1 MLKINKA
8 IISVS
13 DKSGLEVFA
22 KGLNEAGVELI
33 STGGTKKVI
42 EKAAIAVTAV
52 ADYTKAPEMLNG
64 RVKTLHPKIHA
75 AILAKRDNPE
85 HLKQLEAAGISLIDM
100 VVVNLYPFEK
110 TISDP
115 KVSLDE
121 AIENIDIGGPTML
134 RAAAKNYE
142 AVAVV
147 SSPTQYSQ
155 ILDELKANNGCL
167 SKATL
172 ARLAVETFKKTSSY
186 DAQIYSYLDN
196 HIISEAD
203 GAPAKDHDFSFIS
216 DLSFNVKKIQD
227 LRYGENPH
235 QSAAFYRDDK
245 MSHPSICAAKQLHG
259 KELSFNNILDL
270 NSAIEILKDFD
281 KPMVCILKHNN
292 PCGAAVADALA
303 SAYRMALACDPMS
316 AYGSV
321 VGLNQVVDEETAVL
335 IHETRFIECVVACG
349 YTENAL
355 EILKKK
361 KNIRIL
367 DIPELNSRG
376 LDIDL
381 KKVNGGLLLQEKD
394 LLRVEPEDLKIV
406 TERKPTKQEIESLM
420 FAWRICKYV
429 KSNAIVLAKDQR
441 TVGIGAGQMSRV
453 DSVIIAIR
461 KAGKLTRDAVMASDA
476 FFPMKDSV
484 EYAHKANIKA
494 IIQPGGSIRD
504 PEVIK
509 EANESGIAMVFTG
522 VRHFKH

>member
-1 MLKINKA
+1 MLKIKKT

-13 DKSGLEVFA
+13 DKSRIEEFA
-22 KGLNEAGVELI
+22 KGLSEFGIELI
-33 STGGTKKVI
+33 STGGTKKAIEQVGLKVI
-42 EKAAIAVTAV
+42 GV

-75 AILAKRDNPE
+75 GILAKRDNAD
-85 HLKQLEAAGISLIDM
+85 HLQQLEAAGISFIDM

-110 TISDP
+110 TIN
-115 KVSLDE
+115 KTNVSLDE
-121 AIENIDIGGPTML
+121 IIENIDIGGPTML
-134 RAAAKNYE
+134 RAAAKNYK
-142 AVAVV
+142 AVAAV
-147 SSPTQYSQ
+147 SSPDQYDQ
-155 ILDELKANNGCL
+155 ILNELKANDGCL
-167 SKATL
+167 SEATL
-172 ARLAVETFKKTSSY
+172 ARLSVEAFKKTSIY
-186 DAQIYSYLDN
+186 DTQICNYLN
-196 HIISEAD
+196 SHIISEAD
-203 GAPAKDHDFSFIS
+203 GSTTQGHDFSFVS
-216 DLSFNVKKIQD
+216 DLSFSVKKIQD

-259 KELSFNNILDL
+259 RELSFNNILDL

-281 KPMVCILKHNN
+281 KPMACVLKHNN
-292 PCGAAVADALA
+292 PCGAAVADSLA
-303 SAYRMALACDPMS
+303 AAYKMALDCDPMS
-316 AYGSV
+316 AYGSII
-321 VGLNQVVDEETAVL
+321 GLNQVVDEETAVL

-355 EILKKK
+355 GILKKK

-367 DIPELNSRG
+367 DIPELSPRG
-376 LDIDL
+376 LDIDI

-394 LLRVEPEDLKIV
+394 LLRIESEDLKVV
-406 TERKPTKQEIESLM
+406 TKRKPTKQELESLM
-420 FAWRICKYV
+420 FAWRVCKYV
-429 KSNAIVLAKDQR
+429 KSNAIVLAKDTK

-461 KAGKLTRDAVMASDA
+461 KAGKLTKDAVMASDA

-484 EYAHKANIKA
+484 EYAHRANIKA

-509 EANESGIAMVFTG
+509 EADDCNIAMVFTG

>member
-1 MLKINKA
+1 MLKIKKA
-8 IISVS
+8 IVSVS
-13 DKSGLEVFA
+13 DKSKIEKFA
-22 KGLNEAGVELI
+22 KGLSEVGVELI

-42 EKAAIAVTAV
+42 EQAGIKVTAV
-52 ADYTKAPEMLNG
+52 ADYTQAPEMLDG

-75 AILAKRDNPE
+75 GILAKRNNPE
-85 HLKQLEAAGISLIDM
+85 HLQQLKVAGVSLIDM
-100 VVVNLYPFEK
+100 VVVNLYPFEM
-110 TISDP
+110 TINKPD
-115 KVSLDE
+115 VSLDE

-134 RAAAKNYE
+134 RAAAKNYK

-147 SSPTQYSQ
+147 SSPTQYDQ
-155 ILDELKANNGCL
+155 ILDELKANDGCL
-167 SKATL
+167 SEATL
-172 ARLAVETFKKTSSY
+172 SRLAVETFKKTSNY
-186 DAQIYSYLDN
+186 DTQICNYLDA

-203 GAPAKDHDFSFIS
+203 GSPLESHDFSFVS

-270 NSAIEILKDFD
+270 NAAIEILKDFD
-281 KPMVCILKHNN
+281 KPMACVLKHNN
-292 PCGAAVADALA
+292 PCGAAVADSLALA
-303 SAYRMALACDPMS
+303 YKMALDCDPMS
-316 AYGSV
+316 AYGSII
-321 VGLNQVVDEETAVL
+321 GLNQVVDEETAAL

-355 EILKKK
+355 GMLKKK

-394 LLRVEPEDLKIV
+394 LLRIESEDLKIV
-406 TERKPTKQEIESLM
+406 TKRKPTKQETESLM

-429 KSNAIVLAKDQR
+429 KSNAIVLAKDTK

-461 KAGKLTRDAVMASDA
+461 KAGKLTKDAVMASDA

-484 EYAHKANIKA
+484 EYARKANIKA

-509 EANESGIAMVFTG
+509 EADDCGIAMVFTG